1 MWGGTVEDWFG
12 CIADDCLLLLVVDM
26 SNGVATSTDEV
37 AEAPDCCKICGLDVT
52 CVATCGTAED
62 VAAVADGIVKDI
74 PRSAA
79 IGCQG
84 LRADRFNSLPVILAF
99 RRDL

>member
-12 CIADDCLLLLVVDM
+12 CITDDCLLLLVVDI
-26 SNGVATSTDEV
+26 SNGAATSTDDEL
-37 AEAPDCCKICGLDVT
+37 AETPCCKICGLDVT
-52 CVATCGTAED
+52 ATCGTAED
-62 VAAVADGIVKDI
+62 VAAVADGIVNDM

-79 IGCQG
+79 IGCHG

>member
-1 MWGGTVEDWFG
+1 MWGGTVEDWLG
-12 CIADDCLLLLVVDM
+12 CIADDCLLLLVVDI
-26 SNGVATSTDEV
+26 SNGVATSTDDEV
-37 AEAPDCCKICGLDVT
+37 AETPDCCKICGLDVT
-52 CVATCGTAED
+52 ATCGTAKD
-62 VAAVADGIVKDI
+62 VAAVADGIVNDI

-79 IGCQG
+79 IGCHG